1 MEIMLVF
8 WVFHIV
14 AMIVFLVGMGLTFS
28 VWLQGTVNGRSD
40 ISAGQKLVFL
50 IRGTLATL
58 LSARLGALLRA
69 LIWDG
74 AIHPTLFRQHKLRWA
89 AHFCVFGGIFLLT
102 ILSAF
107 SFISVDILIPI
118 FKMDNLFTSIFAN
131 KDHALT
137 AFLNEFGGL
146 VVTVGLIMV
155 MIRRYVIR
163 ELDMSTRIV
172 DTEIILFLALIIVS
186 GYAAEICRL
195 SFEFEELPPTAIY
208 AFLSYPVAQVVRSA
222 ALPWSTLHNWLFLFH
237 ALFSS
242 AVIAYIPFSK
252 FFHAIA
258 GAIIASVNTLQ
269 GEEPSLVHKGTTYEQ
284 V

>member
-1 MEIMLVF
+1 MLVF
-8 WVFHIV
+8 WIFHIV
-14 AMIVFLVGMGLTFS
+14 AMIVFLVGMGLTLS
-28 VWLQGTVNGRSD
+28 IWLRGTVNGRSD
-40 ISAGQKLVFL
+40 MGAGQKLAFL
-50 IRGTLATL
+50 MRATLATL
-58 LSARLGALLRA
+58 FSARVGALLRA

-74 AIHPTLFRQHKLRWA
+74 AVHPTLFRQHKLRWA
-89 AHFCVFGGIFLLT
+89 AHFCVFAGIVLLT

-107 SFISVDILIPI
+107 SFISVDILIPL

-137 AFLNEFGGL
+137 AFLNELGGL
-146 VVTVGLIMV
+146 VVMVGLIIV
-155 MIRRYVIR
+155 MIRRYVVR
-163 ELDMSTRIV
+163 ELEISTRIV

-186 GYAAEICRL
+186 GYVAEICRL
-195 SFEFEELPPTAIY
+195 SLEFEELPPTAIY
-208 AFLSYPVAQVVRSA
+208 AFLGYPVAQVTRTA
-222 ALPWSTLHNWLFLFH
+222 ALPWGALHNWLFLFH

-258 GAIIASVNTLQ
+258 GAITATVNTLE
-269 GEEPSLVHKGTTYEQ
+269 GEERSRVRKGVTYEK

>member
-1 MEIMLVF
+1 MDIMLVF
-8 WVFHIV
+8 WGFHIV
-14 AMIVFLVGMGLTFS
+14 AMIVFLVGMGLILS

-40 ISAGQKLVFL
+40 ISAGQKLAFL
-50 IRGTLATL
+50 IRGTLATIF
-58 LSARLGALLRA
+58 SARLGALLRT

-74 AIHPTLFRQHKLRWA
+74 AIHPTLFRQHKLRWT
-89 AHFCVFGGIFLLT
+89 AHCCVFGGIVLLT

-118 FKMDNLFTSIFAN
+118 FKMDNIFTSIFAN

-137 AFLNEFGGL
+137 AFLNELGGL
-146 VVTVGLIMV
+146 VVMVGLIIV

-163 ELDMSTRIV
+163 ELEMSTRIV
-172 DTEIILFLALIIVS
+172 DTEIIVFLALIIVS
-186 GYAAEICRL
+186 GYVVEICRL

-208 AFLSYPVAQVVRSA
+208 AFLSYPVALVARTA
-222 ALPWSTLHNWLFLFH
+222 DLPWGALHDWLFLLH

-258 GAIIASVNTLQ
+258 GIIIASVNTF
-269 GEEPSLVHKGTTYEQ
+269 EREKPSLCAKG
-284 V
+284 

>member
-1 MEIMLVF
+1 MEIMFVF
-8 WVFHIV
+8 WLFHIV
-14 AMIVFLVGMGLTFS
+14 AMIVFFVGMGLTLS
-28 VWLQGTVNGRSD
+28 IWLQGTVNGRSD
-40 ISAGQKLVFL
+40 ISAGQKLAFL
-50 IRGTLATL
+50 IRGTLATVF
-58 LSARLGALLRA
+58 SARLGALLRA
-69 LIWDG
+69 LVWDG
-74 AIHPTLFRQHKLRWA
+74 AMHPTLFRQHKLRWL
-89 AHFCVFGGIFLLT
+89 AHFCVFGGIVLLT

-137 AFLNEFGGL
+137 AFLNELGGL
-146 VVTVGLIMV
+146 VVMVGLIIV
-155 MIRRYVIR
+155 MLRPR
-163 ELDMSTRIV
+163 ELDISTRIA

-195 SFEFEELPPTAIY
+195 SFGFEELPPTAIY
-208 AFLSYPVAQVVRSA
+208 AFLGYPVAQVVRTA
-222 ALPWSTLHNWLFLFH
+222 ALPWGALHDWLFLFH

-252 FFHAIA
+252 FFHAVA
-258 GAIIASVNTLQ
+258 GAIIASVNTL
-269 GEEPSLVHKGTTYEQ
+269 GREEPSLAHKEVTYEQ

>member
-1 MEIMLVF
+1 MDIMLVF
-8 WVFHIV
+8 WIFHIV
-14 AMIVFLVGMGLTFS
+14 AMIVFLVGIGLTLS
-28 VWLQGTVNGRSD
+28 IWLQGTVNGRSD
-40 ISAGQKLVFL
+40 ISAGQKLAHL

-69 LIWDG
+69 LIWNG

-89 AHFCVFGGIFLLT
+89 AHFCVFGGIVLLT

-137 AFLNEFGGL
+137 AFLNELGGL
-146 VVTVGLIMV
+146 VVMVGLIMV
-155 MIRRYVIR
+155 MIRPR
-163 ELDMSTRIV
+163 EPDISTTIA
-172 DTEIILFLALIIVS
+172 DAEIILFLALIIVS
-186 GYAAEICRL
+186 GYAAEVCRL
-195 SFEFEELPPTAIY
+195 SFEFEELPLTAIY
-208 AFLSYPVAQVVRSA
+208 AFLSYPVARVARTA
-222 ALPWSTLHNWLFLFH
+222 ALPWGTLHNWLFLFH

-258 GAIIASVNTLQ
+258 GTIVAGANTFQ
-269 GEEPSLVHKGTTYEQ
+269 AEQPSLARKEVTYEQ

>member
-1 MEIMLVF
+1 MDIMLVF
-8 WVFHIV
+8 WVFHTV
-14 AMIVFLVGMGLTFS
+14 AMIVFLVGMGLTLS

-40 ISAGQKLVFL
+40 ISASQKLVFL
-50 IRGTLATL
+50 IRGTLATVF
-58 LSARLGALLRA
+58 SARLGALLRA

-74 AIHPTLFRQHKLRWA
+74 TIHPTLFRQHKLRWA
-89 AHFCVFGGIFLLT
+89 AHFCVFGGIVLLT

-107 SFISVDILIPI
+107 SFVSVKIMIPI

-131 KDHALT
+131 KDHVLT
-137 AFLNEFGGL
+137 AFLNELGGL
-146 VVTVGLIMV
+146 VVMVGLIIV
-155 MIRRYVIR
+155 IFRRYVIR
-163 ELDMSTRIV
+163 ALDMSTRLG
-172 DTEIILFLALIIVS
+172 DTEIIVSLALIIVS
-186 GYAAEICRL
+186 GYLAEICRL
-195 SFEFEELPPTAIY
+195 SFEFEGLPPTAIY
-208 AFLSYPVAQVVRSA
+208 AFLSYPVALVARTM
-222 ALPWSTLHNWLFLFH
+222 ALPWGAFHDWLFLFH

-269 GEEPSLVHKGTTYEQ
+269 REELSLVHKEVTNEQ

>member
-1 MEIMLVF
+1 MNIMLIF

-14 AMIVFLVGMGLTFS
+14 AMIVFLVGMGLTLS

-40 ISAGQKLVFL
+40 ISAGKKLALL
-50 IRGTLATL
+50 IRSTLATVF
-58 LSARLGALLRA
+58 SARLGALLRA

-74 AIHPTLFRQHKLRWA
+74 AVHPTLFRQHKLRWT
-89 AHFCVFGGIFLLT
+89 AHFCVFGGIVLLT

-146 VVTVGLIMV
+146 VVTVGLIIV
-155 MIRRYVIR
+155 MIRRYVVR
-163 ELDMSTRIV
+163 ELEMRTRMV
-172 DTEIILFLALIIVS
+172 DTEIILFLALIIAS
-186 GYAAEICRL
+186 GYAAEVCRL
-195 SFEFEELPPTAIY
+195 SFEFEELPPSAIY
-208 AFLSYPVAQVVRSA
+208 AFLGYPIALVVRTA
-222 ALPWSTLHNWLFLFH
+222 ALPWGELHDWLFLFH

-269 GEEPSLVHKGTTYEQ
+269 AEEPSLVRKEVTYEQ

>member
-1 MEIMLVF
+1 MDIMLVF

-14 AMIVFLVGMGLTFS
+14 AMIVFLVGIGLTLS

-40 ISAGQKLVFL
+40 ISAGKKLAFL
-50 IRGTLATL
+50 IRTTLATVF
-58 LSARLGALLRA
+58 SARLGALLRA

-74 AIHPTLFRQHKLRWA
+74 AIHPTLFRQHKLRWT
-89 AHFCVFGGIFLLT
+89 AHFCVFGGIVVLT

-118 FKMDNLFTSIFAN
+118 FKMDNLLTSIFAN

-137 AFLNEFGGL
+137 AFLNDLGGL
-146 VVTVGLIMV
+146 VVMVGLIIV
-155 MIRRYVIR
+155 MLRRYVIR

-186 GYAAEICRL
+186 GYVVEICRL

-208 AFLSYPVAQVVRSA
+208 AFLSYPVALVVRTA
-222 ALPWSTLHNWLFLFH
+222 ALPWGTLHDWLFLFH

-252 FFHAIA
+252 FFHALA
-258 GAIIASVNTLQ
+258 GIIIASVNTLQ
-269 GEEPSLVHKGTTYEQ
+269 REEPSLVRKEATYEQ

>member
-1 MEIMLVF
+1 MDIMLVF
-8 WVFHIV
+8 WVFHV
-14 AMIVFLVGMGLTFS
+14 MAMIVFLVGIGLTLS

-40 ISAGQKLVFL
+40 ITAGKKLSLL

-58 LSARLGALLRA
+58 FSARLGALLRA

-74 AIHPTLFRQHKLRWA
+74 AIHPTLFRQHKLRWT
-89 AHFCVFGGIFLLT
+89 AHFCVFGGIVLLT

-107 SFISVDILIPI
+107 SFISVKILIPI

-137 AFLNEFGGL
+137 AFLNELGGL
-146 VVTVGLIMV
+146 VVMVGLSIA

-163 ELDMSTRIV
+163 ELEMRTRMV
-172 DTEIILFLALIIVS
+172 DTEIIVFLALIIVS
-186 GYAAEICRL
+186 GYVAEVCRL
-195 SFEFEELPPTAIY
+195 SFEFEELSPTVIY
-208 AFLSYPVAQVVRSA
+208 AFLSYPVAQVARRA
-222 ALPWSTLHNWLFLFH
+222 ALPWGALNEWLFLFH

-258 GAIIASVNTLQ
+258 GVIVASVNTLLR
-269 GEEPSLVHKGTTYEQ
+269 EEPSLVHKEVTYEQ